1 MGTLLIV
8 DRSPFSREMLCHFL
22 ESHGYGV
29 SGCQPGETTAAL
41 ELGRF
46 DLLLMGVGADDFT
59 GLAVLGGLRQNAR
72 FKDLPVIVL
81 ADIASREAV
90 LHTARLGV
98 RDYML
103 KANFSTT
110 ELLTRIGKY
119 VAGGTATASS
129 HAAAGAAPAP
139 PSTPTIPA
147 APAASGAANVAKR
160 LVS

>member
-29 SGCQPGETTAAL
+29 SGCQPGDAMAAL

-46 DLLLMGVGADDFT
+46 DLLMMWIGSDDFS
-59 GLAVLGGLRQNAR
+59 GLAVLCGLRQNAR

-81 ADIASREAV
+81 ADVASREAV
-90 LHTARLGV
+90 LQTARLGV

-103 KANFSTT
+103 KA
-110 ELLTRIGKY
+110 
-119 VAGGTATASS
+119 
-129 HAAAGAAPAP
+129 
-139 PSTPTIPA
+139 
-147 APAASGAANVAKR
+147 
-160 LVS
+160 

>member
-1 MGTLLIV
+1 MGTLVIV
-8 DRSPFSREMLCHFL
+8 DRSPFCREMLCHFL

-29 SGCQPGETTAAL
+29 AGCQPGETTAAL
-41 ELGRF
+41 ELVHF

-59 GLAVLGGLRQNAR
+59 GLAVLGGLRQNSR

-119 VAGGTATASS
+119 VAGGTSANAGAPAPSAASAPAAPAVV
-129 HAAAGAAPAP
+129 AAAGAAH
-139 PSTPTIPA
+139 I
-147 APAASGAANVAKR
+147 VQ
-160 LVS
+160 